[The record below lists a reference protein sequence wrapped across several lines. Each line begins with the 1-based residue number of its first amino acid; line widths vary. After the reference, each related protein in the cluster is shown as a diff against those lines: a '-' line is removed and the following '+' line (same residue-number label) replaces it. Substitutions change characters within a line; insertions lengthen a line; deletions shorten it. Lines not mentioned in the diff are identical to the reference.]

1 MRAHTDEYR
10 AQRKHSGAPSGAVPA
25 SRDSRCNDA
34 RLAPGHA
41 TSSRHRHAGRVGLQ
55 HRRHS
60 VTQDARRQTRVG
72 QYVDLAS
79 VSDTIRYN
87 TTSRR
92 IRIVFV
98 PPRRIVI
105 QLCKFRPPEI
115 EKCTLCPTAAPVT
128 RDSARRYRRIV
139 TRDMEARQRLR
150 RSLPR
155 PRENRTSHAA
165 GSRAV
170 VCDTPGPHDL
180 VRVS

>member
-1 MRAHTDEYR
+1 MRF
-10 AQRKHSGAPSGAVPA
+10 
-25 SRDSRCNDA
+25 
-34 RLAPGHA
+34 PG
-41 TSSRHRHAGRVGLQ
+41 REWELFDGPAGR
-55 HRRHS
+55 
-60 VTQDARRQTRVG
+60 ARVCHVMTLLRSKTRVG

-105 QLCKFRPPEI
+105 QLCKFRPAEI
-115 EKCTLCPTAAPVT
+115 EKCTPCPTAAPVT
-128 RDSARRYRRIV
+128 RESARCYCWIV

-155 PRENRTSHAA
+155 PRENRTSPAA